1 MTRKYILFFS
11 LLISALFY
19 GCSEDD
25 NYQTRMEDERNERGR
40 YLKEN
45 GITKEHLLEDGIYYQ
60 ELLTPENS
68 AEAKKVEVGDDVVI
82 YYTGYFLNGMVFD
95 TNVLAGKYEPMT
107 VRVLNKYSGQEIQ
120 RGVAYRPIEVD
131 GWIPALLQM
140 QEGTKARVVIPS
152 NLAYRIYGNP
162 NMGIPGYTTLVYEI
176 EVAEVRKAN

>member
-1 MTRKYILFFS
+1 MMTRKYILFFS

-82 YYTGYFLNGMVFD
+82 YYTGHFLNGMVFD
-95 TNVLAGKYEPMT
+95 TNVLDGKYEPMT
-107 VRVLNKYSGQEIQ
+107 VRVLNKYSGQIIR
-120 RGVAYRPIEVD
+120 RGVASGSVIS
-131 GWIPALLQM
+131 GWPPALLQM
-140 QEGTKARVVIPS
+140 REGTKARIVVPS
-152 NLAYRIYGNP
+152 NQAYGIYGSN
-162 NMGIPGYTTLVYEI
+162 GIPGYTTLVFEL
-176 EVAEVRKAN
+176 EVEEVRKAK